1 MIQKNQTQQQYKMK
15 KIKNIHLPDLGEG
28 IESAIVSEIP
38 ISKGQK
44 INKDDTIAVLESDK
58 ASMEIPSDIEGVVKS
73 INIKTG
79 QEIKTGDLLITLE
92 TTKTTNKDIKQTPKQ
107 KEQTQPIKTE
117 QKTITVK
124 TKIKT
129 RLNDGGVYASPG
141 VRKLARELEIN
152 LDIIPGSGEKGRI
165 TKIDLHGYIKAKM
178 YTHNTSPLHFE
189 EEIDFNQWGK
199 IDVKKLTKIK
209 TITGQR
215 LSRAWKT
222 IPHVTQFIE
231 SDVTDLEALRKKEK
245 TKQKNSGVKVTMT
258 PYLMKAT
265 VSALKEH
272 PVFNS
277 SIQNNGTN
285 IVFKKYYNIGVAVN
299 TKHGLVVPVIRDV
312 DKKNIVELS
321 KELMDVSERA
331 RNKKLNPAELK
342 GGTFTISNLGGIG
355 GSFFTPIINP
365 PEVAILGISR
375 IKTENNNEQQLTLPL
390 SLSYD
395 HRVVDGA
402 AGAAFMV
409 FLSNILN
416 NPQNLN

>member
-1 MIQKNQTQQQYKMK
+1 MK
-15 KIKNIHLPDLGEG
+15 KIINILLPELGEG
-28 IESAIVSEIP
+28 IETVIISEIP
-38 ISKGQK
+38 VSTGQK
-44 INKDDTIAVLESDK
+44 INKDDTIVILESDK
-58 ASMEIPSDIEGVVKS
+58 ASMEIPSNTEGVVKS
-73 INIKTG
+73 INIKNG
-79 QEIKTGDLLITLE
+79 QEIKTGDLLITIE
-92 TTKTTNKDIKQTPKQ
+92 STKVTSKNIKQTPTQ
-107 KEQTQPIKTE
+107 QEQTQPNKTE
-117 QKTITVK
+117 QKETIVK
-124 TKIKT
+124 TRTKP
-129 RLNDGGVYASPG
+129 RLNNGGIYASPG
-141 VRKLARELEIN
+141 VRRLARELEIN
-152 LDIIPGSGEKGRI
+152 LDMILGSGDKGRI
-165 TKIDLHGYIKAKM
+165 TKADLHGYIKAKM
-178 YTHNTSPLHFE
+178 HTHNTRPLHFE
-189 EEIDFNQWGK
+189 EDIDFNQWGK

-215 LSRAWKT
+215 LSKAWKT

-231 SDVTDLEALRKKEK
+231 SDVTDLEVLRKKEK
-245 TKQKNSGVKVTMT
+245 TKQTNSGVKVTIM

-265 VSALKEH
+265 VSALIEH

-285 IVFKKYYNIGVAVN
+285 IVYKKYYHIGVAVD
-299 TKHGLVVPVIRDV
+299 TKYGLVVPVIRDV
-312 DKKNIVELS
+312 DKKNIIELS

-331 RNKKLNPAELK
+331 RNKKLNPNELK

-365 PEVAILGISR
+365 PEVAILGVSR
-375 IKTENNNEQQLTLPL
+375 IKTENNTEQQLILPL

-402 AGAAFMV
+402 AGAAFIV

>member
-1 MIQKNQTQQQYKMK
+1 MK

-44 INKDDTIAVLESDK
+44 INKDDTITVLESDK

-321 KELMDVSERA
+321 KELMAVSERA

>member
-1 MIQKNQTQQQYKMK
+1 MK

-44 INKDDTIAVLESDK
+44 INKDDTITVLESDK

-79 QEIKTGDLLITLE
+79 QEIKTGDLLIMLE

>member
-1 MIQKNQTQQQYKMK
+1 MK

-231 SDVTDLEALRKKEK
+231 SDVTDLEVLRKKEK

-321 KELMDVSERA
+321 KELMDVSEKA

-395 HRVVDGA
+395 HRVIDGA

>member
-1 MIQKNQTQQQYKMK
+1 MK
-15 KIKNIHLPDLGEG
+15 KTKNIHLPDLGEG
-28 IESAIVSEIP
+28 IESATVSEIP

-44 INKDDTIAVLESDK
+44 INKDDTIVVLESDK

-117 QKTITVK
+117 QTTTTVK

-129 RLNDGGVYASPG
+129 QLNDGGVYASPG

-152 LDIIPGSGEKGRI
+152 LDMIPGSGEKGRI

-285 IVFKKYYNIGVAVN
+285 IVFKKYYNIGVAVD

>member
-1 MIQKNQTQQQYKMK
+1 MK
-15 KIKNIHLPDLGEG
+15 KTKNIHLPDLGEG
-28 IESAIVSEIP
+28 IESATVSEIP

-44 INKDDTIAVLESDK
+44 INKDDTIVVLESDK

-117 QKTITVK
+117 QKTTTVK

-152 LDIIPGSGEKGRI
+152 LDMIPGSGEKGRI

-245 TKQKNSGVKVTMT
+245 TKQKDSGVKVTMT

-285 IVFKKYYNIGVAVN
+285 IVFKKYYNIGVAVD

-331 RNKKLNPAELK
+331 RNKKLNPTELK

>member
-1 MIQKNQTQQQYKMK
+1 MK
-15 KIKNIHLPDLGEG
+15 KTKNIHLPDLGEG
-28 IESAIVSEIP
+28 IESATVSEIP

-44 INKDDTIAVLESDK
+44 INKDDTIVVLESDK

-117 QKTITVK
+117 QKTTTVK

-152 LDIIPGSGEKGRI
+152 LDMIPGSGEKGRI

-285 IVFKKYYNIGVAVN
+285 IVFKKYYNIGVAVD

-365 PEVAILGISR
+365 PEVAILVISR

>member
-1 MIQKNQTQQQYKMK
+1 MK
-15 KIKNIHLPDLGEG
+15 KTKNIHLPELGEG
-28 IESAIVSEIP
+28 IESATVSEIP

-44 INKDDTIAVLESDK
+44 INKDDTIVVLESDK

-117 QKTITVK
+117 QTTTVK
-124 TKIKT
+124 TKT
-129 RLNDGGVYASPG
+129 RLNGGGVYASPG

-152 LDIIPGSGEKGRI
+152 LDMIPGSGEKGRI

-209 TITGQR
+209 IITGQR

-285 IVFKKYYNIGVAVN
+285 IVFKKYYNIGVAVD

-331 RNKKLNPAELK
+331 RNKKLNPTELK

-395 HRVVDGA
+395 HRVIDGA

>member
-1 MIQKNQTQQQYKMK
+1 MK
-15 KIKNIHLPDLGEG
+15 KTKNIHLPDLGEG

-285 IVFKKYYNIGVAVN
+285 IVFKKYYNIGVAVD

>member
-1 MIQKNQTQQQYKMK
+1 MK
-15 KIKNIHLPDLGEG
+15 KTKNIHLPDLGEG
-28 IESAIVSEIP
+28 IESATVSEIP

-44 INKDDTIAVLESDK
+44 INKDDTIVVLESDK

-79 QEIKTGDLLITLE
+79 QETKTGDLLITLE
-92 TTKTTNKDIKQTPKQ
+92 TTKTTNKDIKQKQ

-117 QKTITVK
+117 QKTTTVK

-152 LDIIPGSGEKGRI
+152 LDMIPGSGEKGRI

-285 IVFKKYYNIGVAVN
+285 IVFKKYYNIGVAVD

-331 RNKKLNPAELK
+331 RNKKLNPTELK
-342 GGTFTISNLGGIG
+342 GATFTISNLGGIG

>member
-1 MIQKNQTQQQYKMK
+1 MK

>member
-1 MIQKNQTQQQYKMK
+1 MK
-15 KIKNIHLPDLGEG
+15 KTKNILLPDLGEG
-28 IESAIVSEIP
+28 IESATISEIP

-44 INKDDTIAVLESDK
+44 INKDDIIAVLESDK
-58 ASMEIPSDIEGVVKS
+58 ASMEIPSEIEGVVKS
-73 INIKTG
+73 INIKNG
-79 QEIKTGDLLITLE
+79 QEIKSGDLLITLE
-92 TTKTTNKDIKQTPKQ
+92 TTKTTDKNIKQAPTQ
-107 KEQTQPIKTE
+107 KEQTRPKKTE
-117 QKTITVK
+117 QKETIVK
-124 TKIKT
+124 TRTKT
-129 RLNDGGVYASPG
+129 QLNDVGIYASPG
-141 VRKLARELEIN
+141 VRRLARELEIN
-152 LDIIPGSGEKGRI
+152 LDMISGSGDKGRI
-165 TKIDLHGYIKAKM
+165 TKTDLHGYIKAKM
-178 YTHNTSPLHFE
+178 YAHNTSPLHFG
-189 EEIDFNQWGK
+189 EEIDFSQWGK

-231 SDVTDLEALRKKEK
+231 SDVTELEVLRKKDK
-245 TKQKNSGVKVTMT
+245 TKQTNSGVKITMM

-285 IVFKKYYNIGVAVN
+285 IVFKKYYHIGVAVD

-331 RNKKLNPAELK
+331 RNKKLNPNELK

-375 IKTENNNEQQLTLPL
+375 IKTENSNEQQLTLPL

-402 AGAAFMV
+402 AGATFMV

>member
-1 MIQKNQTQQQYKMK
+1 MK
-15 KIKNIHLPDLGEG
+15 KTKNIHLPDLGEG
-28 IESAIVSEIP
+28 IESATVSEIP

-44 INKDDTIAVLESDK
+44 INKDDTIVVLESDK

-152 LDIIPGSGEKGRI
+152 LDMIPGSGEKGRI

-285 IVFKKYYNIGVAVN
+285 IVFKKYYNIGVAVD

-331 RNKKLNPAELK
+331 RNKKLNPTELK
-342 GGTFTISNLGGIG
+342 GATFTISNLGGIG
-355 GSFFTPIINP
+355 GYFFTPIINP

>member
-1 MIQKNQTQQQYKMK
+1 MK

-258 PYLMKAT
+258 SYLMKAT
-265 VSALKEH
+265 VSALKKH